1 MSDAVKVGFVAFSA
15 APRGVLVVFC
25 DDALKFGEATRK
37 ALGKAADT
45 VKRAAAANQ
54 FKGKSGST
62 LDIPA
67 PDGIKAERLIV
78 VGVGKAADIKEK
90 DFLKF
95 GGVTAGK
102 LNAASESV
110 TVIAEL
116 PEGAMQGDAAAAIAS
131 GIRLR
136 AYKFDRYK
144 TKKKDGENGA
154 LRADV
159 SIAVADVAA
168 ARKAFAP
175 ASHVVDGVVIAREL
189 VNEPPNV
196 LYPVEFARRASQLK
210 KLGVEVE
217 VLDVKAMTKLGMGA
231 LLGVAQGS
239 TQPGRTVIMRWN
251 GGKKGD
257 QPVAFV
263 GKGVCFDTGGIS
275 IKGAASM
282 EDMKGD
288 MGGAACVVGLMHALA
303 ARKAKVNAVGAIG
316 LVENMPDGNAQRP
329 GDIVTS
335 MSGQTIEI
343 INTDAEGRLVLADV
357 LWYVAKKFKPKF
369 MVDLATL
376 TGAIM
381 VALGTEY
388 AGMFSNNDELAERL
402 SKIGTE
408 TGETRLAHA
417 ARSRIRQADRFAV
430 CRHEEHRR
438 AQWRFDHRRA
448 VPAAFRRRHAVGASR
463 HRGNRDGRAE
473 NRHQPQL
480 GFGLRR
486 SPAGPAGRGILRSHE
501 VIWSQPDDGS
511 PVLSFAG
518 HVARKRI
525 AAAAGEIARAR
536 LARGRAI
543 DFAGAHRGARCAF
556 VDLQRRFV
564 PAARHMARRR
574 CAGPAHHSL
583 DRGGQPEPGQCQVPD
598 RQRGVAGRLRQLRA
612 GGAGLQR
619 RR

>member
-25 DDALKFGEATRK
+25 DDALKFGDVTRK

-78 VGVGKAADIKEK
+78 VGVGKTADIKEK

-102 LNAASESV
+102 LNAASASV

-116 PEGAMQGDAAAAIAS
+116 PEAAMQGDAAAAVAS

-144 TKKKDGENGA
+144 TKKKDGEDGA

-168 ARKAFAP
+168 ARKALAP
-175 ASHVVDGVVIAREL
+175 ASHVVDGVIIAREL

-196 LYPVEFARRASQLK
+196 LYPVEFARRASQLR
-210 KLGVEVE
+210 KLGVDVE

-257 QPVAFV
+257 QPVAFI

-275 IKGAASM
+275 IKGAGSM

-303 ARKAKVNAVGAIG
+303 ARKAKVNASRRHRPGREHAGRQRPASGRYRHLDVGA
-316 LVENMPDGNAQRP
+316 DHRDHQ
-329 GDIVTS
+329 
-335 MSGQTIEI
+335 
-343 INTDAEGRLVLADV
+343 
-357 LWYVAKKFKPKF
+357 
-369 MVDLATL
+369 
-376 TGAIM
+376 
-381 VALGTEY
+381 
-388 AGMFSNNDELAERL
+388 
-402 SKIGTE
+402 
-408 TGETRLAHA
+408 
-417 ARSRIRQADRFAV
+417 
-430 CRHEEHRR
+430 HRR
-438 AQWRFDHRRA
+438 RRT
-448 VPAAFRRRHAVGASR
+448 
-463 HRGNRDGRAE
+463 
-473 NRHQPQL
+473 
-480 GFGLRR
+480 
-486 SPAGPAGRGILRSHE
+486 
-501 VIWSQPDDGS
+501 
-511 PVLSFAG
+511 
-518 HVARKRI
+518 
-525 AAAAGEIARAR
+525 ARAR
-536 LARGRAI
+536 RCALVRGEEIQAEIHGRSCDPHRRDHGRARNRI
-543 DFAGAHRGARCAF
+543 CRH
-556 VDLQRRFV
+556 VLQ
-564 PAARHMARRR
+564 
-574 CAGPAHHSL
+574 
-583 DRGGQPEPGQCQVPD
+583 Q
-598 RQRGVAGRLRQLRA
+598 
-612 GGAGLQR
+612 
-619 RR
+619 